1 MKKFGLFF
9 ILNCALLASELNLKQ
24 LEELKETKLISY
36 DDYLI
41 LKSEISNDDKLE
53 VYTLKINGSEV
64 DNLYKVLNKNNQRYL
79 ELETF
84 FQSLNLKNYGSTDKI
99 KLILGENL
107 REIVIDL
114 KNKGIYEQNKK
125 IASGKNI
132 TIEKEEKIYLN
143 EDIFKKLFSLDYR
156 VDESKLK
163 IVMALNFTPPEELV
177 TLLDLRAQALENENK
192 SNTLLYQSKKE
203 LFELGY
209 ARVRA
214 NKFYIKNSG
223 EKKYNEL
230 WDGNLEYQGGL
241 LYGQLQTNYNVKE
254 NILES
259 IKLEYNDIWEN
270 HTLQFLNIGN
280 EDRSRVWD
288 LSFFKDKSYYIDNKN
303 VIIRENVPIG
313 SRVEL
318 KYMGASI
325 AIKNAEDGVV
335 IFDNPII
342 TTDKTYTLVI
352 FTPNGEV
359 TEKTIKTTENFDQQS
374 KGKFQYNINI
384 RENDEAQRYTVNSE
398 VYYGLTDR
406 ITIGGGYTRGIEQL
420 KNRYEY
426 VQDGRANIIYGDT
439 INGYSYV
446 LRLDTEKSFDDYVVD
461 SQKYENKYKF
471 GGLAQLSVKNWQYTY
486 ENYNFGEFYDNKKQ
500 EKFGVQ
506 YDLTSFL
513 RLTYDYNKTYR
524 YIGNGEKG
532 SEYGL
537 SIDKNIGK
545 VLFSIDAKKSEFDED
560 EYSINAYYTTTNN
573 VSMRL
578 ENKWIKSGKEYETL
592 LSLYNNSYRG
602 FLDYTFETGY
612 SEKYKDK
619 ATFKMT
625 IKLDDWFEIGSNFD
639 KTGRQENKIG
649 IDKIIDLK
657 NPMKKVDSM
666 DISRVKVT
674 TFVDEN
680 NNNIYDNFE
689 KLVEDV
695 KVSIGTKTAITNE
708 NGEAIL
714 YGISNGLLHELNP
727 EIEKPSFTM
736 GDNKVTVKGT
746 FSSTID
752 AYIPIK
758 PMLNLN
764 GTIKID
770 EVLNLK
776 KDEIEELYQDI
787 LIEIKDLSG
796 KSIELTVPD
805 NTGKFDVSGLF
816 PEEYRIEVSYLG
828 TKYNLDKFNDLIKLS
843 YFDDDF
849 ENKIVFNLNSKKIS
863 KAN

>member
-1 MKKFGLFF
+1 MKKLGLFF
-9 ILNCALLASELNLKQ
+9 ILNCVLLASELSLEQ
-24 LEELKETKLISY
+24 LEELKEKKLVSQA
-36 DDYLI
+36 DYLI
-41 LKSEISNDDKLE
+41 LKSEITKEDKIE
-53 VYTLKINGSEV
+53 FYTLKVNGVEV
-64 DNLYKVLNKNNQRYL
+64 DNLYKILNKNNQRYL

-84 FQSLNLKNYGSTDKI
+84 LQILNIKNYGSTNKI

-107 REIVIDL
+107 REIKIDS
-114 KNKGIYEQNKK
+114 KNKEVYEQNEK
-125 IASGKNI
+125 IITEDNI
-132 TIEKEEKIYLN
+132 LVEKDEKIYLN
-143 EDIFKKLFSLDYR
+143 ESVFKELFSLDYR
-156 VDESKLK
+156 VDEARLK
-163 IVMALNFTPPEELV
+163 IIMALNFTPPKELL
-177 TLLDLRAQALENENK
+177 TRLDLRAQALENEDKN
-192 SNTLLYQSKKE
+192 NILFYQSQKE

-209 ARVRA
+209 ARIRA
-214 NKFYIKNSG
+214 NKFYVKNSG
-223 EKKYNEL
+223 EKGYKDS

-241 LYGQLQTNYNVKE
+241 LYGQLQTNYNIKE

-280 EDRSRVWD
+280 NDKSRAWD
-288 LSFFKDKSYYIDNKN
+288 LSFFKDKSYYVDNKK

-342 TTDKTYTLVI
+342 TTDRTYTLVI
-352 FTPNGEV
+352 FTPDGEV
-359 TEKTIKTTENFDQQS
+359 TEKIIKTTENFDQQS

-384 RENDEAQRYTVNSE
+384 RENDDAQRYAINSE

-406 ITIGGGYTRGIEQL
+406 ITIGGGYTRGVEQL
-420 KNRYEY
+420 KNKYEY

-446 LRLDTEKSFDDYVVD
+446 LRLDTEKSFDDYVID
-461 SQKYENKYKF
+461 SQKYEDKYKF
-471 GGLAQLSVKNWQYTY
+471 GGLAQLSIKNWQYTY
-486 ENYNFGEFYDNKKQ
+486 ENYNFGEFYDDKKQ
-500 EKFGVQ
+500 EKFGIQ

-513 RLTYDYNKTYR
+513 RLTYDYNKTYK
-524 YIGNGEKG
+524 YEGKGENG
-532 SEYGL
+532 SEYGV

-545 VLFSIDAKKSEFDED
+545 VLFSIDAKKLEFDDD

-573 VSMRL
+573 ISMRL
-578 ENKWIKSGKEYETL
+578 ENKWIKSGREYETL
-592 LSLYNNSYRG
+592 LSLYNNSYKG
-602 FLDYTFETGY
+602 FLDYTFEMGY
-612 SEKYKDK
+612 SERYKDK

-625 IKLDDWFEIGSNFD
+625 VKLDDWLEIGSNFD
-639 KTGRQENKIG
+639 KMGSQENKIG

-657 NPMKKVDSM
+657 NPLKKVDSM

-689 KLVEDV
+689 KLVDDV
-695 KVSIGTKTAITNE
+695 KVSIGTNTAVTNE
-708 NGEAIL
+708 NGEAMF
-714 YGISNGLLHELNP
+714 YGISNGIIHELKP

-736 GDNKVTVKGT
+736 GDNKVTIRGT

-770 EVLNLK
+770 DILNLT
-776 KDEIEELYQDI
+776 ESEREELYQDI
-787 LIEIKDLSG
+787 LIEIKDISG
-796 KSIELTVPD
+796 KSIELTIPD
-805 NTGKFDVSGLF
+805 NVGKFDVSGLF
-816 PEEYRIEVSYLG
+816 PEKYMIEVSYLG
-828 TKYNLDKFNDLIKLS
+828 TKYNLNKLNEVIKLS
-843 YFDDDF
+843 YFDDNF

-863 KAN
+863 KVN